1 MLKNF
6 TTQEKKIFWGCAICY
21 MLAYVGRFNLAPALS
36 GITETFALTAAQ
48 SGLIQT
54 MLAAVYAVG
63 QVVNGI
69 LADRVNCRRHI
80 TMGLIGTAVCNLLVG
95 CASSYTQVLVLW
107 ALNGAFQSM
116 LWTPVVRI
124 MADWY
129 EGEKRGRVTY
139 YMCFTFIIGHFL
151 AWAISGSMKSL
162 ANWRFAFWVP
172 AAVMAANAVLAYTL
186 LRDRR
191 EARAAEGTAP
201 VETIARMPIRDMMFK
216 TGLWAVLIGCVFTGI
231 ARDGVMTW
239 APSLIDSRAG
249 TSLGSVTSSL
259 IIPVLNLFGV
269 LLARRLMNKANG
281 AIRPALDKLM
291 SAAAVVALVLAVF
304 NGGSVYVFAVLL
316 GMLCSLMYASSNLQ
330 NVMLPMAYA
339 YTGRVSLVAGLCDC
353 MIYLGMSLVAVL
365 SGGLLQAFGQWAVY
379 LSWAAAALLSLLMMH
394 AAEKARKA

>member
-151 AWAISGSMKSL
+151 AWAISGSMKSI

-249 TSLGSVTSSL
+249 KDGKTLCAKSD
-259 IIPVLNLFGV
+259 GV
-269 LLARRLMNKANG
+269 A
-281 AIRPALDKLM
+281 D
-291 SAAAVVALVLAVF
+291 
-304 NGGSVYVFAVLL
+304 GGENE
-316 GMLCSLMYASSNLQ
+316 CSQ
-330 NVMLPMAYA
+330 NVKEEND
-339 YTGRVSLVAGLCDC
+339 TDR
-353 MIYLGMSLVAVL
+353 LGDLTVIRIDDRSRRRN
-365 SGGLLQAFGQWAVY
+365 G
-379 LSWAAAALLSLLMMH
+379 AAAADAGAYAHKGRHLAVHSECLMQEECHDERCADGGNDDRQALESDTCDGAEIQREAEDDDCPLQYLL
-394 AAEKARKA
+394 